1 MLNYFLKLKRK
12 KGFTLVE
19 LIIVV
24 AILAVL
30 MASVAALSTPIRQ
43 MINRTASSAD
53 AISANAVMG
62 NYIENRLGFAS
73 NIEIYVAIDT
83 LTATGATNV
92 NSSFTNMVGK
102 LNSPGNENDK
112 AGILIFHYA
121 ADTVEPE
128 KSHYEMYDV
137 PITKTSTSYGA
148 TAFDGT
154 VLEDDYAVF
163 AESFYDFSQ
172 NVFIFPTEASVNKV
186 RNDVYMSVDIIP
198 YDFLPDMLVYDG
210 ATIDTTLKQYIAPTT
225 VSDYYE
231 YKYNRDQEIAA
242 GAGVTVYTDETCT
255 LGDLDGFRSG
265 PKETLTFELQ
275 NILTTRVSD
284 PSANLDDR
292 FVVTNCAAGG
302 LSSIGG
308 SDIMVFYYIPKYK

>member
-1 MLNYFLKLKRK
+1 MLNYFLKLKRR

-30 MASVAALSTPIRQ
+30 MASIAALSTPIRR
-43 MINRTASSAD
+43 MINRTSTSAD
-53 AISANAVMG
+53 AISANAVIG

-73 NIEIYVAIDT
+73 KIEIYTAVNAR
-83 LTATGATNV
+83 TATGASNV
-92 NSSFTNMVGK
+92 NSSFSSMVGR
-102 LNSPGNENDK
+102 LQSPGNSKDK

-137 PITKTSTSYGA
+137 PITATSTSYGA
-148 TAFDGT
+148 TAFSGT
-154 VLEDDYAVF
+154 VLNDDHAVF
-163 AESFYDFSQ
+163 ADSFYDFSQ
-172 NVFIFPTEASVNKV
+172 NIFIFPTAASTNKV
-186 RNDVYMSVDIIP
+186 RNDVYMTVDIIP
-198 YDFLPDMLVYDG
+198 YDFHPDLLVYNG
-210 ATIDTTLKQYIAPTT
+210 STIDTTIKQYIAPTT

-255 LGDLDGFRSG
+255 LGDLDNFRSG

-275 NILTTRVSD
+275 NILTTSASD
-284 PSANLDDR
+284 PSAKLEDR
-292 FVVTNCAAGG
+292 FIVTNCVAGG
-302 LSSIGG
+302 FSSIAG
-308 SDIMVFYYIPKYK
+308 SDILVFYYIPNYS